1 MSAEYLLHCSSC
13 NEYTSLGR
21 YVEKEGRFQG
31 EYSLLHNRHLNGD
44 DMLCRF
50 LIRHTGHP
58 LTMHANRTEA
68 YSDIL
73 KQAHRFMEG
82 DIDAYLEQVADR
94 REQQAHDIQM
104 ERGLGRLQ
112 LYILRE
118 MLAKEAE
125 SLSKRAYPNLGGI
138 AVPAGQG
145 RRCQTG
151 PGDPGRADGEDGY
164 AVQINRGCAR
174 TPKNPRSLRSATP
187 FMMGVVLFG
196 YF

>member
-125 SLSKRAYPNLGGI
+125 SLSKRPTQTSAESQFLLGKEEG
-138 AVPAGQG
+138 VK
-145 RRCQTG
+145 
-151 PGDPGRADGEDGY
+151 RAQAILEELMEKTDMLY
-164 AVQINRGCAR
+164 
-174 TPKNPRSLRSATP
+174 K
-187 FMMGVVLFG
+187 
-196 YF
+196 